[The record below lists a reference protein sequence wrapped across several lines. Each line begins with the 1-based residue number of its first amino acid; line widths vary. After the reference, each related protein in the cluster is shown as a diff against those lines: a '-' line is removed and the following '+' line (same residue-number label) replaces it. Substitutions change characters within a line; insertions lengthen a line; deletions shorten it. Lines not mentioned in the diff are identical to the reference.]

1 MFFLA
6 FTVVEKKSHWSN
18 CSLYLWQSGSGWLA
32 GTTLKTERSSS
43 PSVNRFQ
50 RSSVASVSLHGI
62 GCRSEVVFWHV
73 VLVNG
78 ESNIFHE
85 TLSSVA
91 CSFHTVTLGHFDLL
105 SWKWARAIFVRNA
118 LGGWITVMWHFD
130 KKMIIHV
137 IIIHYRPWQKP
148 AELAHSILLCPCVRF
163 CLYGPFPLYFIPLIS
178 QQLSAFSVFVL
189 PVLFQPFW
197 SFQLYISLWKSPS
210 ASDIILCGWLGW
222 KHQSSN

>member
-130 KKMIIHV
+130 KKNDNTCNDYTLSSMTKTSRACPLHFTLSLCPLLSLWPFSTV
-137 IIIHYRPWQKP
+137 F
-148 AELAHSILLCPCVRF
+148 HSINFPATLRF
-163 CLYGPFPLYFIPLIS
+163 FSICSSGLIS
-178 QQLSAFSVFVL
+178 AVLVVSAIYLFVKVSL
-189 PVLFQPFW
+189 
-197 SFQLYISLWKSPS
+197 SLWYNPLWLTGLK
-210 ASDIILCGWLGW
+210 ASI
-222 KHQSSN
+222 